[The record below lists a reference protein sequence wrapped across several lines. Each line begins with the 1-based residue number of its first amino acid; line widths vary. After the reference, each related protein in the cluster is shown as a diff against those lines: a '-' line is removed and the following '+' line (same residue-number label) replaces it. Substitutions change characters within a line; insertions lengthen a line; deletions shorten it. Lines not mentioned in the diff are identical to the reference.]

1 MQLLNDLQIETF
13 IVLEKSKKL
22 ICKEFVLQLEHKF
35 KLHTVPEEVLGT
47 CGRYEEISIGVE
59 RFNILKDCSKNKT
72 VTIVLRG
79 GGTQFIEEAG
89 RSLNDAIEVVRRARK
104 HSQFVPGGG
113 SIEMELSKHLR
124 DYSRSIEGK
133 NN

>member
-13 IVLEKSKKL
+13 IVRGKSKKL
-22 ICKEFVLQLEHKF
+22 ICKEFAKHKF

-59 RFNILKDCSKNKT
+59 RFNILKDYRKNKT

-104 HSQFVPGGG
+104 HNQFVPGGG
-113 SIEMELSKHLR
+113 SIEMELSKYLR

-133 NN
+133 K

>member
-1 MQLLNDLQIETF
+1 MQR
-13 IVLEKSKKL
+13 VCAAK
-22 ICKEFVLQLEHKF
+22 HKF

-59 RFNILKDCSKNKT
+59 RFNILKDYRKNKT

-104 HSQFVPGGG
+104 HSQFVPG
-113 SIEMELSKHLR
+113 SIEMELSKYLR

-133 NN
+133 K